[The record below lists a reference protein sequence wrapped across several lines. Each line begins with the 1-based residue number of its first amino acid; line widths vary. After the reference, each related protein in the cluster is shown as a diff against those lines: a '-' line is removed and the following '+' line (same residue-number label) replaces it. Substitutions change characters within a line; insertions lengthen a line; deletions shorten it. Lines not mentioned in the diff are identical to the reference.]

1 MKRIMKWGAVVVS
14 ALAVAGG
21 GYWYYRHSLYHP
33 STNDAYV
40 KATVIKVTPQV
51 GGQVVNVPIS
61 DQDRVEAGQLLL
73 QIDKTPFVL
82 EVDAAEAGLALARQ
96 QVHAQDAAVVAAEAT
111 VSDRQ
116 AQLTNARI
124 QYKRAKILAAKQ
136 AGSQAKLDDA
146 RAALDRAQ
154 AALSLAR
161 AKLHEAKVQRGESG
175 DRNQQV
181 RKAKAEL
188 DQAKL
193 DLQHT
198 SVKAPCTGQVSG
210 VSLNAGDVV
219 APGRPEFSLVC
230 SNRFWVYANYK
241 ETDLPRIRPGQKAT
255 ISVDMYPNHTFHG
268 IVESVNPASG
278 TAFSLLPPENATG
291 NWVKVTQRVPVRILV
306 VDGSP
311 DYPLRVQ
318 TSTEVTVDTGTAS
331 RPLGKPRGKGLS
343 DSEAM
348 ALARRDGLL
357 MARE

>member
-21 GYWYYRHSLYHP
+21 GYWYYRNSLYYP

-51 GGQVVNVPIS
+51 GGQVVSAPIS
-61 DQDRVEAGQLLL
+61 DQQRVGKGQLLF
-73 QIDKTPFVL
+73 QIDKTPFDL
-82 EVDAAEAGLALARQ
+82 KVDAAEASLALARQ
-96 QVHAQDAAVVAAEAT
+96 QVRAQDAAVAAAKAT
-111 VSDRQ
+111 VSDRE

-124 QYKRAKILAAKQ
+124 QYKRARILAAKQ

-146 RAALDRAQ
+146 RAGLDRAQ
-154 AALSLAR
+154 AALSLAKAR
-161 AKLHEAKVQRGESG
+161 LHQATVQRGEPG

-181 RKAKAEL
+181 RKAKAAL

-193 DLQHT
+193 DLEHT
-198 SVKAPCTGQVSG
+198 SAKAPCAGQVSG
-210 VSLNAGDVV
+210 VSLNPGDVV
-219 APGRPEFSLVC
+219 TSKSPEFSLVC
-230 SNRFWVYANYK
+230 SNRYWVYANYK

-255 ISVDMYPNHTFHG
+255 IAVDMYPNHTFHG

-306 VDGSP
+306 VDARA

-318 TSTEVTVDTGTAS
+318 TSTEVTIDTGTGS
-331 RPLGKPRGKGLS
+331 EPLGKARGDGLT

-348 ALARRDGLL
+348 ALARHEGLL
-357 MARE
+357 MARQ